1 MRFEGHVKSWNN
13 ERGFGFIE
21 VRQGGQPVFVHI
33 KAFADRSAPP
43 GIGQAITFE
52 IEVGANGKKRA
63 IAVQTLGAPRRA
75 RNNSPA
81 QWGTARLFA
90 LPGFFLIYLVT
101 DILWRVPGWVA
112 VCYLVL
118 SVVCFVFYAIDKSAA
133 TAGRRRT
140 PEATLLLLGCA
151 GGWPGAILA
160 QQLLRHKSNKAAF
173 QSVFGASVM
182 VNVGLFVALNSPLL
196 AWTLARSGL

>member
-1 MRFEGHVKSWNN
+1 MRFEGHVRSWNN
-13 ERGFGFIE
+13 QRGFGFIE
-21 VRQGGQPVFVHI
+21 VRQGEQPVFVHI

-43 GIGQAITFE
+43 GIGQAVTFE
-52 IEVGANGKKRA
+52 IAVGANGKKRA
-63 IAVQTLGAPRRA
+63 IAVQTPGAPRRA
-75 RNNSPA
+75 RNHSPA

-90 LPGFFLIYLVT
+90 LPGFLLIYLVT

-112 VCYLVL
+112 VGYLVL
-118 SVVCFVFYAIDKSAA
+118 SILCFVFYAIDKSAA
-133 TAGRRRT
+133 KAGGRRT

-151 GGWPGAILA
+151 GGWPGAMLA

-182 VNVGLFVALNSPLL
+182 VNVGLFVALSSPLP